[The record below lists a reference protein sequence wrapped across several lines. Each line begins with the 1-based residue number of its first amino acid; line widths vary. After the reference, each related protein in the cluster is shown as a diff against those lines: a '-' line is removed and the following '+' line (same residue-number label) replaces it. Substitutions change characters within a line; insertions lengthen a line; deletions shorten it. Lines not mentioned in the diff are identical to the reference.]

1 MRRAQQYYG
10 IKYYQTKVDDSV
22 LQPTVSTDHH
32 PLELLQF
39 VVDKS
44 IKMGIFKAGDPP
56 NQILINKYTRGDK
69 LGLHVENIQA
79 FGPIIAGVSLGST
92 DYLRL
97 VDVND
102 NQNAHLLELEDCS
115 CYVLED

>member
-1 MRRAQQYYG
+1 V
-10 IKYYQTKVDDSV
+10 I
-22 LQPTVSTDHH
+22 
-32 PLELLQF
+32 
-39 VVDKS
+39 DKS
-44 IKMGIFKAGDPP
+44 IKMGIFKAEDPP

-69 LGLHVENIQA
+69 LGLHVENKQA

-102 NQNAHLLELEDCS
+102 SENAHLVELEDCS
-115 CYVLED
+115 CYVLEE